1 MKIECG
7 KIVSSPVTE
16 LTLDYTRMY
25 IDGELEGE
33 LDFDVIKK
41 AKKSVKITMPGGTKF
56 DKDTFRQIIEAT
68 RNLENVDNIESIE
81 SLGISGNSNRQIT
94 IDLSETTADFNTI
107 EGVNGGSGNTYRIQE
122 GTEQIGAYSMY
133 YNSVLT
139 TLALPQS
146 IPAEN
151 LAKTSKSN

>member
-1 MKIECG
+1 
-7 KIVSSPVTE
+7 
-16 LTLDYTRMY
+16 
-25 IDGELEGE
+25 
-33 LDFDVIKK
+33 
-41 AKKSVKITMPGGTKF
+41 MPGGTKL

-107 EGVNGGSGNTYRIQE
+107 EGLNGGSGNTYRIQE